1 VQETGVGKGFRR
13 GIALALVEG
22 MLVRYC
28 ATHVGYF
35 GYPRLLGVRWN
46 GWTLL
51 TAGGLCEACRERERD
66 RWETAPYG
74 QVLIPA
80 PVELG
85 PRTLVRRVVVATL
98 AATTAALVTTAA
110 LLAVQPP
117 DLIPSGGEPGHFSSG
132 ARLAESP
139 SPAEAKTDTEQP
151 AASRRSRSGDAMSR
165 GVASRV
171 VQPERA
177 ITSVATPDRAFR
189 GCVTTV
195 STHTAHATPRA
206 YAAPVRPAAR
216 RPLAQ
221 PVVASQA
228 P

>member
-1 VQETGVGKGFRR
+1 VQETGAGDAFRC
-13 GIALALVEG
+13 GIALALVEV

-46 GWTLL
+46 GWTLS

-85 PRTLVRRVVVATL
+85 PRTLVRRVVVATV
-98 AATTAALVTTAA
+98 AATTATLVTTAA

-117 DLIPSGGEPGHFSSG
+117 DLIPSGGEPGYFSSG

-139 SPAEAKTDTEQP
+139 SLTEAKTDTEPP
-151 AASRRSRSGDAMSR
+151 AASRRFRTVDVMSR
-165 GVASRV
+165 GVASRA
-171 VQPERA
+171 VQPE
-177 ITSVATPDRAFR
+177 RAFR
-189 GCVTTV
+189 GCVMPV
-195 STHTAHATPRA
+195 STHAGPA
-206 YAAPVRPAAR
+206 RPAGER
-216 RPLAQ
+216 RALAQ
-221 PVVASQA
+221 AAVASQA